1 MNRKIKRYLE
11 EIERTEKKIEELQN
25 YLKGVRVA
33 LKAEEENEMVK
44 SIRSMKLNSHELFD
58 LLNGIQDGTIM
69 FRTELEIPSETC
81 APQGCARIP
90 KGNLSAELTG
100 IRRQD
105 SQASLELKAEES
117 DSEEGSGSFLHLEK
131 EDTEDRKESDYGEM
145 EIDD

>member
-11 EIERTEKKIEELQN
+11 EIERTEKKIEELQT

-58 LLNGIQDGTIM
+58 LLNGIQDGTIV
-69 FRTELEIPSETC
+69 F
-81 APQGCARIP
+81 Q
-90 KGNLSAELTG
+90 
-100 IRRQD
+100 
-105 SQASLELKAEES
+105 AEES
-117 DSEEGSGSFLHLEK
+117 YSEEGSGSFLHLEK
-131 EDTEDRKESDYGEM
+131 EATEDRKESDYGEM